1 MLITILM
8 FIFSKVLSVIF
19 FGLIWSQN
27 LMFSNLTEILFKGTL
42 LYADYEFDAQFFELF
57 AINKFLGGKLHPQIC
72 CSPYLLKFTIEV
84 R

>member
-1 MLITILM
+1 
-8 FIFSKVLSVIF
+8 
-19 FGLIWSQN
+19 
-27 LMFSNLTEILFKGTL
+27 MFSNLTEILFKGTL

-57 AINKFLGGKLHPQIC
+57 AINKFFGGKLDPQIC